1 MSTDPPAEFDP
12 AKWDMMFSGDEVDV
26 GPRVVEVRR
35 LASATR
41 RMIEELMST
50 SASIDAIAEAAAL
63 VEGAVAL
70 LAGHPH
76 DRPEDHVSES
86 AVAGDPGSFL
96 EFSPLIGKSNP
107 IAPPLELA
115 LVDGRIVGTAIFGSA
130 YEGPPGHVHGGH
142 IAAAFDEVLGM
153 VQSTTKKPGMTGMLT
168 VRYRS
173 PTPLQEVLTFTGE
186 VVRVE
191 GRKIFTRATLHHGDV
206 LCAESE
212 GLFISIDFSRFA
224 DLAQGKGATRPSGG

>member
-1 MSTDPPAEFDP
+1 MSTSEPPPMEWELVFP
-12 AKWDMMFSGDEVDV
+12 GDDIEV
-26 GPRVVEVRR
+26 GPRVTELRR

-50 SASIDAIAEAAAL
+50 SASIDAVAEAAEL
-63 VEGAVAL
+63 VERAVEL

-76 DRPEDHVSES
+76 DRAEDHVSES

-96 EFSPLIGKSNP
+96 EFSPLIGRSNP

-115 LVDGRIVGTAIFGSA
+115 LVDGRVVGTGVFGSA

-153 VQSTTKKPGMTGMLT
+153 VQSTTKKPGMTGLLS

-173 PTPLQEVLTFTGE
+173 PTPLHEVLDGLMAGPL
-186 VVRVE
+186 
-191 GRKIFTRATLHHGDV
+191 GRSDWPLAYWSKAR
-206 LCAESE
+206 
-212 GLFISIDFSRFA
+212 LFSVDARRNWLEP
-224 DLAQGKGATRPSGG
+224 DLKPFQPDQAL

>member
-1 MSTDPPAEFDP
+1 MSTSDPPEMS
-12 AKWDMMFSGDEVDV
+12 WDLVFPGDEVEI
-26 GPRVVEVRR
+26 GPRGTEIRR

-50 SASIDAIAEAAAL
+50 SASIDAVAEAAAL
-63 VEGAVAL
+63 VEGAVDL

-96 EFSPLIGKSNP
+96 EFSPLIGRSNP

-115 LVDGRIVGTAIFGSA
+115 LVDGRVVGTGVFGSA

-153 VQSTTKKPGMTGMLT
+153 VATMFLLPTDWRHLALGFLLFRLFDVIKPFPANAIDRRMPGGTGVMLDDLSSA
-168 VRYRS
+168 VYAN
-173 PTPLQEVLTFTGE
+173 LVGQAV
-186 VVRVE
+186 
-191 GRKIFTRATLHHGDV
+191 A
-206 LCAESE
+206 
-212 GLFISIDFSRFA
+212 RF
-224 DLAQGKGATRPSGG
+224 L

>member
-1 MSTDPPAEFDP
+1 MSTPEPPEMGWELVFPGADVE
-12 AKWDMMFSGDEVDV
+12 V
-26 GPRVVEVRR
+26 GPRVTELRR

-50 SASIDAIAEAAAL
+50 SASIDAVAEAAEL
-63 VEGAVAL
+63 VEGAVEL

-76 DRPEDHVSES
+76 DRSEDHVSES

-96 EFSPLIGKSNP
+96 EFSPLIGRSNP
-107 IAPPLELA
+107 IAPPLELT
-115 LVDGRIVGTAIFGSA
+115 LVDGRVVGTGVFGSA

-153 VQSTTKKPGMTGMLT
+153 VQSTTKKPGMTGLLS

-173 PTPLQEVLTFTGE
+173 PTPLHEVLMFSGE
-186 VVRVE
+186 VVKVE
-191 GRKIFTRATLHHGDV
+191 GRKIFTRATLHHGDT

-224 DLAQGKGATRPSGG
+224 DLAGGRSSGG